1 MLSKGDKRLLNDLL
15 HRREKALF
23 YFYRQNK
30 QPLFK
35 FISARIGDRED
46 IQEVLQDSFF
56 AFIESLRD
64 FRGQASLKTFLYS
77 IAKNKIVD
85 KLRKKKLKRI
95 LFSHFPQSV
104 INSLGVFF
112 KDDDIDRNHLAGK
125 INDVFSLLPHD
136 YATVL
141 RLKYQDGYNVV
152 EIAEQIKLSFKATES
167 LIFRARR
174 AFVKIYLN
182 HDG

>member
-1 MLSKGDKRLLNDLL
+1 MLSKGDKRLLDDLL

-30 QPLFK
+30 QPLLN
-35 FISARIGDRED
+35 FISARIGDKED

-95 LFSHFPQSV
+95 LFSHFPQSI
-104 INSLGVFF
+104 INSLSAFF
-112 KDDDIDRNHLAGK
+112 QDADIDRNHLASK
-125 INDVFSLLPHD
+125 IDDVFSRLPHD

-141 RLKYQDGYNVV
+141 RLKYQDGYNVI
-152 EIAEQIKLSFKATES
+152 EIAKKIRLSFKATES

-174 AFVKIYLN
+174 AFVKIYSTY
-182 HDG
+182 D